1 MIDTR
6 LKTFLMLCKI
16 RNYRKTAEALH
27 MTQPAVTQHIH
38 YLEQAYN
45 CRLFH
50 YENRILTL
58 TKQGK
63 ILQTYAQNMCYQE
76 KQLQLKLQQ
85 HEGRTLR
92 IGVTK
97 TVGGFEIDEKIT
109 NYLKVK
115 GNNICVV
122 MDNTD
127 HLLQLLSEGE
137 LDFALVEGTFDR
149 NQYASRMYKKEE
161 FVGVCDKSH
170 PFANKII
177 PAQDMFKEHLFLR
190 EEGSGTR
197 HIFESILK
205 EYNHDLNEFS
215 AVTTISDFGLMMH
228 LIKELKGITFAYKS
242 VLKHDYDL
250 CSFHIQDY
258 IIYHQF
264 NYVYLNNPVS
274 LEAVDYFDQF

>member
-97 TVGGFEIDEKIT
+97 TVGGFE
-109 NYLKVK
+109 
-115 GNNICVV
+115 
-122 MDNTD
+122 
-127 HLLQLLSEGE
+127 
-137 LDFALVEGTFDR
+137 
-149 NQYASRMYKKEE
+149 
-161 FVGVCDKSH
+161 
-170 PFANKII
+170 
-177 PAQDMFKEHLFLR
+177 
-190 EEGSGTR
+190 
-197 HIFESILK
+197 
-205 EYNHDLNEFS
+205 
-215 AVTTISDFGLMMH
+215 
-228 LIKELKGITFAYKS
+228 
-242 VLKHDYDL
+242 
-250 CSFHIQDY
+250 
-258 IIYHQF
+258 
-264 NYVYLNNPVS
+264 
-274 LEAVDYFDQF
+274 